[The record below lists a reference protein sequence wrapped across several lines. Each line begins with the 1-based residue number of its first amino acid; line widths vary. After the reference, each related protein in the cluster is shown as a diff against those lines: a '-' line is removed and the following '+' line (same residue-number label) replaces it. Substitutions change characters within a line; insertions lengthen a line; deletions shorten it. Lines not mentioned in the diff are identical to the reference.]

1 MLFVSAD
8 TLIQG
13 SLCNAGHKTWNLVQ
27 LLAFL
32 HAQNLASGLT
42 FERAE
47 L

>member
-13 SLCNAGHKTWNLVQ
+13 CLFNAGHKTWELVKF
-27 LLAFL
+27 LAFL

-42 FERAE
+42 FERTE